1 MTELAYYITKNND
14 EAVLVTPK
22 NEAIYF
28 ENEDDA
34 KAFMREY
41 VAPNIQK
48 EARIVRCIM
57 FYDGGYRYWKD
68 YVREYGR
75 GKYGN
80 SEVH

>member
-1 MTELAYYITKNND
+1 MS
-14 EAVLVTPK
+14 P
-22 NEAIYF
+22 
-28 ENEDDA
+28 
-34 KAFMREY
+34 
-41 VAPNIQK
+41 PNIQK

-75 GKYGN
+75 SKYGN